1 MKTLEIFE
9 YPLYWE
15 MTNNEKIV
23 LVNLLEDIKPSV
35 SIEIGCK
42 KGGSL
47 QVISKYSKEVF
58 SLDIDS
64 GVKELQKDFPNVD
77 FVIGDSK
84 ETLPKLLK
92 KLSEEDKFP
101 DFILIDGEHSTEG
114 VRSDINIILESK
126 IKKPLTIIMHD
137 SFNPNCRRGMLT
149 ANYAGNKNLHFVDID
164 FLHGTYSVSKEVNG
178 EMWGGFGM
186 IFLKPEI
193 NEKEPEIKQ
202 SLQYSFERTLRL
214 SKHVNNNPVSFS
226 ERVKSFFLKRYFIK

>member
-1 MKTLEIFE
+1 MKTLEIFD

-15 MTNNEKIV
+15 MTTNEKLV
-23 LVNLLEDIKPSV
+23 LVHLLEDIKPIV

-47 QVISKYSKEVF
+47 QVISEYSKEVF
-58 SLDIDS
+58 SLDIDPA
-64 GVKELQKDFPNVD
+64 VKILKKDFPNVD

-92 KLSEEDKFP
+92 KLSEEDKSP
-101 DFILIDGEHSTEG
+101 DFILVDGEHSTEG
-114 VRSDINIILESK
+114 VRSDINFILESS
-126 IKKPLTIIMHD
+126 ITKPLTILMHD

-149 ANYAGNKNLHFVDID
+149 ANYAANKNVHFVDID
-164 FLHGTYSVSKEVNG
+164 FLQGTYSVSKAVSG

-186 IFLKPEI
+186 IYLKPGARI
-193 NEKEPEIKQ
+193 NEPEIKQ

-214 SKHVNNNPVSFS
+214 SKHLNNDPVSFS